1 MRLVVARCSVDY
13 VGRLEAHLP
22 SAVRLLMLKADGS
35 VQIHADGGA
44 YKPLNWM
51 NPPNVL
57 VEGDGRWEV
66 RSPRGESLTI
76 TIEEVLADHR
86 HDLGPDPGLQKDGV
100 EAHLQQLLAADP
112 CALQP
117 GLRLVRRE
125 YPTDIGPVDLL
136 CCDAEGV
143 EIAIELDRRPAVGA
157 DGADGGADTDGTEAA
172 PLDGRYV
179 AVEVKRRAGLDAVE
193 QLVRYLERLNLD
205 PRLRPVRGVLAA
217 QAIAPQARVLAE
229 ARGIRCVVVDYELL
243 RGSKQPD
250 LTLF

>member
-1 MRLVVARCSVDY
+1 MRLVIARCSVDY

-22 SAVRLLMLKADGS
+22 SAVRLLMVKADGS
-35 VQIHADGGA
+35 VLVHADGGA

-51 NPPNVL
+51 NPPNVFS
-57 VEGDGRWEV
+57 EGDGRWVV
-66 RSPRGESLTI
+66 RSPRGETLVVTL
-76 TIEEVLADHR
+76 EEVLADHR
-86 HDLGPDPGLQKDGV
+86 HDLGADPGLQKDGV

-112 CALQP
+112 CSVQP

-136 CCDAEGV
+136 CHQ
-143 EIAIELDRRPAVGA
+143 P
-157 DGADGGADTDGTEAA
+157 DGTAVTIEVEAGGVDA
-172 PLDGRYV
+172 ALGAISPGVTGRGQHV
-179 AVEVKRRAGLDAVE
+179 AVEIKRRAGMDAVE

-217 QAIAPQARVLAE
+217 QAITPQARVLAE
-229 ARGIRCVVVDYELL
+229 ARGVECVVVDYDLL
-243 RGSKQPD
+243 RGAREPD